1 MSQLNRIAAA
11 MAAMI
16 AAPAFAATAPVAVGT
31 IYGGGATLPVSAYV
45 GSKWLGLTNATSNR
59 QSVTSTS
66 KVLDPLLPAAVDS
79 LFGQVTLTSDKT
91 KMYKVSYCA
100 TGSGTGRNVIRGTV
114 DATGTCGKYDV
125 TPAGFAAT
133 TAAADFAGTDAP
145 FSASEYNSFA
155 TGPRAARTAPIQLPA
170 IAGAVGIIYNN
181 PDLGNAKLNLTES
194 QLCQVFSGAI
204 NNWSQLG
211 FAAKPIVIV
220 PRSDSSGTSFSF
232 TNHLSAVC
240 ATAQPIAVNGF
251 VTQSTFNT
259 NIASGFQAA
268 SGNGGVVAGV
278 LATDGAIGYAEVA
291 DGKAR
296 AALNNGGIL
305 RVATISIKPDVP
317 AYVEEVPVLVNGVP
331 KLKNGLPVVKLVKHK
346 AVVYTKLDPVNP
358 KHFPASVAVTTIADQ
373 VIGAND
379 ANGRPTLVPVTLAAG
394 ATAGCVQTVDPSVYA
409 KPSLNTK
416 NDYVQYPIIAI
427 SYLVGYNTGNAT
439 LKADGVTPD
448 TDKADAL
455 RRIFKAPY
463 AISSKVKSIG
473 KKTGFA
479 GLSLTTGVGSAA
491 ANGLGLVDACV
502 KN

>member
-11 MAAMI
+11 MAALI
-16 AAPAFAATAPVAVGT
+16 AVPAFAATAPVAIGT
-31 IYGGGATLPVSAYV
+31 IYGGGATLPVGAYV
-45 GSKWLGLTNATSNR
+45 GTKWLGLTNATSNR

-79 LFGQVTLTSDKT
+79 LFGQVTLTSAAGKFF
-91 KMYKVSYCA
+91 KVSYCA

-125 TPAGFAAT
+125 TPAGFAAAT
-133 TAAADFAGTDAP
+133 TDADFAGTDAP
-145 FSASEYNSFA
+145 FSATEYSSFA
-155 TGPRAARTAPIQLPA
+155 TGPRAAAHTAPIQLPA
-170 IAGAVGIIYNN
+170 VAGAIGVIYNN
-181 PDLGNAKLNLTES
+181 SDLGGAKLNLTES

-211 FAAKPIVIV
+211 FAAKPIIVV

-232 TNHLSAVC
+232 TNHLSSVC
-240 ATAQPIAVNGF
+240 PNAATINGF
-251 VTQSTFNT
+251 VTKSTFTT
-259 NIASGFQAA
+259 NLAAGAVGA

-291 DGKAR
+291 DGRAR
-296 AALNNGGIL
+296 AALNGGAIL

-317 AYVEEVPVLVNGVP
+317 AFVTEDQVLVNGVP
-331 KLKNGLPVVKLVKHK
+331 KTKNGVTVLKITKHK
-346 AVVYTKLDPVNP
+346 AVVYTKFDPLNA
-358 KHFPASVAVTTIADQ
+358 KHFPASIAVTTTADQ

-379 ANGRPTLVPVTLAAG
+379 ASGRPTLVPVTLAPG
-394 ATAGCVQTVDPSVYA
+394 ATAGCVQTVNPSVYA
-409 KPSLNTK
+409 KPALNAK
-416 NDYVQYPIIAI
+416 NDYVQYPIMAV

-439 LKADGVTPD
+439 LLADGVTPNV
-448 TDKADAL
+448 DKADAL
-455 RRIFKAPY
+455 RRLFSAPY
-463 AISSKVKSIG
+463 AISSKVKTIG

-479 GLSLTTGVGSAA
+479 GLSLTTGAGSAG
-491 ANGLGLVDACV
+491 ANGAALVTACV